1 MPIGMADAQP
11 DTAGRLTIRTA
22 QVLLVASAA
31 GLWAASRLT
40 WVDLRTFDGLG
51 PPKLVTLS
59 GAAWSSALLPL
70 ALVLLAT
77 AVAALAVRGWALRM
91 FAVLVALASLAT
103 GYLAVSMLEI
113 PDVALRGADLAHV
126 PVLELVG
133 SKRHYPGPVITLATA
148 VCTLVGAVLLMRAAT
163 SAGGTATRYLTPAAR
178 RSMARRDERADAP
191 MSERMI
197 WDALDEG
204 RDPTDQA
211 GDSASPPH
219 DNPPPEPDTEGRW
232 RTARRRSLPFQGR
245 HEESGGARGE
255 EPTA

>member
-11 DTAGRLTIRTA
+11 GIPGRLTIRLA
-22 QVLLVASAA
+22 QVLLVAAAA
-31 GLWAASRLT
+31 GLWAASRLI

-91 FAVLVALASLAT
+91 LAVLLALASLAT
-103 GYLAVSMLEI
+103 GYLAVSTLEI
-113 PDVALRGADLAHV
+113 PDVAPRGADVAHV
-126 PVLELVG
+126 PVHELVG
-133 SKRHYPGPVITLATA
+133 SQRHYPGPVLTLAAA

-163 SAGGTATRYLTPAAR
+163 SAGSTATRYLPPAAR
-178 RSMARRDERADAP
+178 RSVASRDERADAP

-204 RDPTDQA
+204 RDPTDQSGA
-211 GDSASPPH
+211 AASPP
-219 DNPPPEPDTEGRW
+219 DDKSPPEPDTEGR
-232 RTARRRSLPFQGR
+232 
-245 HEESGGARGE
+245 
-255 EPTA
+255 

>member
-11 DTAGRLTIRTA
+11 DVPGRLTIRIA
-22 QVLLVASAA
+22 QGLLVVSAA

-70 ALVLLAT
+70 GLVLLAT
-77 AVAALAVRGWALRM
+77 AVAGLAVRGWALRLL
-91 FAVLVALASLAT
+91 AVLVALASLVT
-103 GYLAVSMLEI
+103 GYLAISMLVM

-126 PVLELVG
+126 PVLDLVG
-133 SKRHYPGPVITLATA
+133 SKRQYPGPVITLAAA
-148 VCTLVGAVLLMRAAT
+148 VCALVGAVLLMRAST
-163 SAGGTATRYLTPAAR
+163 SAGGTATKYLAPAAR
-178 RSMARRDERADAP
+178 RSMALRDERDEET

-204 RDPTDQA
+204 RDPTDQPVEL
-211 GDSASPPH
+211 ASPPD
-219 DNPPPEPDTEGRW
+219 DNAAPEPDTEGR
-232 RTARRRSLPFQGR
+232 
-245 HEESGGARGE
+245 
-255 EPTA
+255 

>member
-11 DTAGRLTIRTA
+11 GIPGRLTIRIA
-22 QVLLVASAA
+22 QVLLVAAAA
-31 GLWAASRLT
+31 GLWVASRLI

-91 FAVLVALASLAT
+91 LAVLVALASLAT
-103 GYLAVSMLEI
+103 GYLAVSTLEI
-113 PDVALRGADLAHV
+113 PDVAPRGADVAHV
-126 PVLELVG
+126 PVHELVG
-133 SKRHYPGPVITLATA
+133 SQRHYPGPVITLAAA

-178 RSMARRDERADAP
+178 RSMASRDERADAP

-204 RDPTDQA
+204 RDPTDQSGA
-211 GDSASPPH
+211 AASPPD
-219 DNPPPEPDTEGRW
+219 DNPPPEPDTEGR
-232 RTARRRSLPFQGR
+232 
-245 HEESGGARGE
+245 
-255 EPTA
+255 